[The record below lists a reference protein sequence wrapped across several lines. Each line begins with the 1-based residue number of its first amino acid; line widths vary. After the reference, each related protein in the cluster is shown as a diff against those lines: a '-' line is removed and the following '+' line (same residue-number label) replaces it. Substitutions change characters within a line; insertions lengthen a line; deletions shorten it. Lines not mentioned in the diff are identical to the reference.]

1 MNDRCKYQVCDE
13 DDDHDPE
20 CTAWKTNRNLDGE
33 DAPYPGMATAFEV
46 HYGQSWTD
54 PDWRKEAATWAAA
67 WKAALSHNVERNRPG
82 GGLPPEGPVHGSVGP
97 QRLGKEQA

>member
-67 WKAALSHNVERNRPG
+67 WKAALSHNASFSR
-82 GGLPPEGPVHGSVGP
+82 GPSGPSAGSDS
-97 QRLGKEQA
+97 

>member
-67 WKAALSHNVERNRPG
+67 WKAALSHNAIDQGREPHRGEASPG
-82 GGLPPEGPVHGSVGP
+82 AMGCASRGNNGEPT
-97 QRLGKEQA
+97 